1 MHRWSRGVFAVAM
14 TEPRTRRADGDFN
27 ITNQIKHIKQ
37 IKSNLSER
45 PTRVC
50 SPHARGDRPDAHRR
64 ARTLFNNT
72 THRTHRARASSSRSR
87 RRERRW
93 MTTRNAAHGTS
104 SNSSRAR
111 ATARRAPS
119 RRAHA
124 ARRARRA
131 RARFDSPVRERRVA
145 RRARRP
151 TPRRPRARRRATP
164 RATRARRWFLW
175 CFEFYSHGRLD
186 HCNTITWTRNLSA
199 ARACDFAPFLATRA
213 TATFER
219 AARVWR
225 AVWCE
230 RATPVDARSSVA
242 RGDARRD
249 RARAWWRMT
258 TRATLT
264 SNLSRAAFVR

>member
-45 PTRVC
+45 PTHVC

-87 RRERRW
+87 RRERRR

-124 ARRARRA
+124 ARRAPQA
-131 RARFDSPVRERRVA
+131 A
-145 RRARRP
+145 RRA
-151 TPRRPRARRRATP
+151 TCAPRARTIRFARPRAARRSTRATP
-164 RATRARRWFLW
+164 NP
-175 CFEFYSHGRLD
+175 E
-186 HCNTITWTRNLSA
+186 
-199 ARACDFAPFLATRA
+199 
-213 TATFER
+213 
-219 AARVWR
+219 
-225 AVWCE
+225 
-230 RATPVDARSSVA
+230 TP
-242 RGDARRD
+242 
-249 RARAWWRMT
+249 
-258 TRATLT
+258 
-264 SNLSRAAFVR
+264 SRAATRDAARDAGAALVFMVFRVLFTRSFGSLQYDHVDTQS

>member
-1 MHRWSRGVFAVAM
+1 MDDDAECGSRNVVEFVAR
-14 TEPRTRRADGDFN
+14 PRD
-27 ITNQIKHIKQ
+27 
-37 IKSNLSER
+37 
-45 PTRVC
+45 
-50 SPHARGDRPDAHRR
+50 
-64 ARTLFNNT
+64 
-72 THRTHRARASSSRSR
+72 
-87 RRERRW
+87 
-93 MTTRNAAHGTS
+93 
-104 SNSSRAR
+104 R
-111 ATARRAPS
+111 ATRALSPRARRATCAAS
-119 RRAHA
+119 RAPRDVRA
-124 ARRARRA
+124 A

-249 RARAWWRMT
+249 SARAWWRMT

>member
-87 RRERRW
+87 RRERRR

-104 SNSSRAR
+104 SNPSRAR

-124 ARRARRA
+124 ARRAPQA
-131 RARFDSPVRERRVA
+131 A
-145 RRARRP
+145 RRA
-151 TPRRPRARRRATP
+151 TCAPRARTIRFARPRTARRSTRATP
-164 RATRARRWFLW
+164 NP
-175 CFEFYSHGRLD
+175 E
-186 HCNTITWTRNLSA
+186 
-199 ARACDFAPFLATRA
+199 
-213 TATFER
+213 
-219 AARVWR
+219 
-225 AVWCE
+225 
-230 RATPVDARSSVA
+230 TP
-242 RGDARRD
+242 
-249 RARAWWRMT
+249 
-258 TRATLT
+258 
-264 SNLSRAAFVR
+264 SRAATRDAARDAGAALVFMVFRVLFTRSFGSLQYDHVDTQS

>member
-87 RRERRW
+87 RRERRR

-104 SNSSRAR
+104 SNSSDC

-124 ARRARRA
+124 ARRAPQA
-131 RARFDSPVRERRVA
+131 A
-145 RRARRP
+145 RRA
-151 TPRRPRARRRATP
+151 TCAPRARTIRFARPRAARRSTRATP
-164 RATRARRWFLW
+164 NP
-175 CFEFYSHGRLD
+175 E
-186 HCNTITWTRNLSA
+186 
-199 ARACDFAPFLATRA
+199 
-213 TATFER
+213 
-219 AARVWR
+219 
-225 AVWCE
+225 
-230 RATPVDARSSVA
+230 TP
-242 RGDARRD
+242 
-249 RARAWWRMT
+249 
-258 TRATLT
+258 
-264 SNLSRAAFVR
+264 SRAATRDAARDAGAALVFMVFRVLFTRSFGSLQYDHVDTQS

>member
-87 RRERRW
+87 RRERRR

-104 SNSSRAR
+104 SNPSRAT

-124 ARRARRA
+124 ARRAPQA
-131 RARFDSPVRERRVA
+131 A
-145 RRARRP
+145 RRA
-151 TPRRPRARRRATP
+151 TCAPRARTIRFARPRTARRSTRATP
-164 RATRARRWFLW
+164 NP
-175 CFEFYSHGRLD
+175 E
-186 HCNTITWTRNLSA
+186 
-199 ARACDFAPFLATRA
+199 
-213 TATFER
+213 
-219 AARVWR
+219 
-225 AVWCE
+225 
-230 RATPVDARSSVA
+230 TP
-242 RGDARRD
+242 
-249 RARAWWRMT
+249 
-258 TRATLT
+258 
-264 SNLSRAAFVR
+264 SRAATRDAARDAGAALVFMVFRVLFTRSFGSLQYDHVDTQS

>member
-87 RRERRW
+87 RRERRR

-104 SNSSRAR
+104 SNSSRAT

-124 ARRARRA
+124 ARRAPQA
-131 RARFDSPVRERRVA
+131 A
-145 RRARRP
+145 RRA
-151 TPRRPRARRRATP
+151 TCAPRARTIRFARPRTARRSTRATP
-164 RATRARRWFLW
+164 NP
-175 CFEFYSHGRLD
+175 E
-186 HCNTITWTRNLSA
+186 
-199 ARACDFAPFLATRA
+199 
-213 TATFER
+213 
-219 AARVWR
+219 
-225 AVWCE
+225 
-230 RATPVDARSSVA
+230 TP
-242 RGDARRD
+242 
-249 RARAWWRMT
+249 
-258 TRATLT
+258 
-264 SNLSRAAFVR
+264 SRAATRDAARDAGAALVFMVFRVLFTRSFGSLQYDHVDTQS

>member
-104 SNSSRAR
+104 SNSSRATR
-111 ATARRAPS
+111 ALSPRDV
-119 RRAHA
+119 
-124 ARRARRA
+124 RARGA
-131 RARFDSPVRERRVA
+131 HDSI
-145 RRARRP
+145 RP
-151 TPRRPRARRRATP
+151 
-164 RATRARRWFLW
+164 
-175 CFEFYSHGRLD
+175 
-186 HCNTITWTRNLSA
+186 SA
-199 ARACDFAPFLATRA
+199 NGASL
-213 TATFER
+213 
-219 AARVWR
+219 
-225 AVWCE
+225 
-230 RATPVDARSSVA
+230 DARDAQPRDALA
-242 RGDARRD
+242 RGDARRRARRGRGVGFYGVSSFIHTVVWITAIRSRGHAILAPRARVISRLFSRRARRRRSNAPRAFGARFGANERRRSM
-249 RARAWWRMT
+249 RARA
-258 TRATLT
+258 
-264 SNLSRAAFVR
+264 SRAATRGAIARARLALD